1 LCSPLLTTLTFAVK
15 HQEASN
21 SEVKSQVSD
30 TIQNRPPA
38 QKPVPKKRTKIN
50 KPQSSIS
57 DSTSSV
63 STQSMSRQSV
73 STTAGSGIR
82 SPPPRT
88 IPNHSSNEP
97 TLKSQLRQ
105 PVVSL
110 SQVCKNSS
118 QGKDPEESRLSPGS
132 TEKSSSKI
140 ENKEPFSSPSPT
152 KLPKSRLPVRASS
165 QLINPPWGL
174 QEKPKIQPRL
184 SLNSITRADDGKK
197 VEEPLKQRR
206 ETKSCL
212 PQSISVELE
221 DQNISGEMHLPREN
235 AMFALTNN
243 SKKPTDE
250 ITTSQP
256 IQHKSEK
263 GENHVA
269 QFPKLEAIRT
279 EENMKKT
286 AVGMIQIFLKE

>member
-1 LCSPLLTTLTFAVK
+1 MCSPLLTSLTFAVK

-21 SEVKSQVSD
+21 SEVKREVSE
-30 TIQNRPPA
+30 TIQNRPPG

-50 KPQSSIS
+50 KPQGSIS

-63 STQSMSRQSV
+63 STQSMSSQSV

-82 SPPPRT
+82 SPPPRS
-88 IPNHSSNEP
+88 IPKHSSNEP

-110 SQVCKNSS
+110 SHVCKNTS
-118 QGKDPEESRLSPGS
+118 QEKNPEESRLSLGS
-132 TEKSSSKI
+132 TEESSSKI
-140 ENKEPFSSPSPT
+140 ENKEPFSSPSPM

-165 QLINPPWGL
+165 QLINPPRGL

-197 VEEPLKQRR
+197 VEELLKQRR
-206 ETKSCL
+206 ETNSCL
-212 PQSISVELE
+212 PQSPSMELE
-221 DQNISGEMHLPREN
+221 GQNISGEIYLPREN
-235 AMFALTNN
+235 VMFALTDN
-243 SKKPTDE
+243 SKKPPDE
-250 ITTSQP
+250 ITAPQP
-256 IQHKSEK
+256 TQHKSENV
-263 GENHVA
+263 ENHVA

-286 AVGMIQIFLKE
+286 AVGMIHIF